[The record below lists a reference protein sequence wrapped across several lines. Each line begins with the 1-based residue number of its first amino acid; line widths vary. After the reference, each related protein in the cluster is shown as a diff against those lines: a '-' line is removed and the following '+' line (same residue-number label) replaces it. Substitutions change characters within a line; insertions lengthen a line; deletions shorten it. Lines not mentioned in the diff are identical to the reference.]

1 MNLFEVII
9 MLLVRLVLKCY
20 DFKVIKTY
28 KVQGS
33 TLIYCTRN
41 NRGILLRYS
50 SKEGVLTLEE
60 EDVIFQD
67 LIFRKSLGL

>member
-1 MNLFEVII
+1 

-33 TLIYCTRN
+33 TLIYCIRHN
-41 NRGILLRYS
+41 KGILLRYS

-60 EDVIFQD
+60 EDVTFQD